1 MRNNPGKKKRHP
13 KHPKLKPLKLNP
25 KTERAM
31 NAARQSLPNPIAV
44 AALEGVLDAMMKPVT
59 DAGLSPTAIGGLRGV
74 FAMLLGTAVATK
86 EVVLEMEGQ
95 EPITIRKADAHAVG
109 IRGLAELTRAEVA
122 HMLEQRPSGVRL
134 K

>member
-1 MRNNPGKKKRHP
+1 MSDNSGKKKRHP
-13 KHPKLKPLKLNP
+13 KHPKLKPLKFNP
-25 KTERAM
+25 KADRAM

-59 DAGLSPTAIGGLRGV
+59 DADLSPTAIGGLRCV
-74 FAMLLGTAVATK
+74 FAMLIGTAAAEK
-86 EVVLEMEGQ
+86 EVVLEIDGQ
-95 EPITIRKADAHAVG
+95 DPIAIRKQDAQAVG